1 MKQTELQWTLGVRI
15 LVQKMDDL
23 LMKKEF
29 EFVSVIYNR
38 NNGNIIVKVKKQML
52 YDKRMTMKSLLEQ
65 NS

>member
-29 EFVSVIYNR
+29 DFVSVIDNR
-38 NNGNIIVKVKKQML
+38 NNGNIVVKVKKQML
-52 YDKRMTMKSLLEQ
+52 YDKTMTMKSLLEQ

>member
-29 EFVSVIYNR
+29 EFVSVIDNR
-38 NNGNIIVKVKKQML
+38 NNGNVVVKVKKKML
-52 YDKRMTMKSLLEQ
+52 NDKRMTMKSLLEQ

>member
-29 EFVSVIYNR
+29 DFVSVIDNR
-38 NNGNIIVKVKKQML
+38 NNGNVVVKVKKKML